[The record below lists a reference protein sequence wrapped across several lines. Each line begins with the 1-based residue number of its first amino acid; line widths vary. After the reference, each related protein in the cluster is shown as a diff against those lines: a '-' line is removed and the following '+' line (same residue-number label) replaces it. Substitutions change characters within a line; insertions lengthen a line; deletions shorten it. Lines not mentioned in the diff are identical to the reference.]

1 MLHSIKKIVFAFL
14 ALISISIYAQAPNK
28 FTYQAVIR
36 DASNHLLVNTN
47 VGFRIS
53 ILLNS
58 PSGPPQYEEVQNV
71 TTNVNGLATL
81 IVGEGTVTLGGFNF
95 MKWENFSYYLKTEID
110 PLGGNNYTITSTT
123 QLMSVPYALSAAN
136 GFSKSVFQCQ

>member
-1 MLHSIKKIVFAFL
+1 MLHSVKKIVFALL
-14 ALISISIYAQAPNK
+14 ALISISINAQAPNK

-58 PSGPPQYEEVQNV
+58 PSVDQ
-71 TTNVNGLATL
+71 
-81 IVGEGTVTLGGFNF
+81 I
-95 MKWENFSYYLKTEID
+95 
-110 PLGGNNYTITSTT
+110 
-123 QLMSVPYALSAAN
+123 
-136 GFSKSVFQCQ
+136 